1 MWIGEERVSIRE
13 VILRLRDRSI
23 RTRSGK
29 KVWRPIVIC
38 KMLRNSVYIGQ
49 AAFGKLKRVKRRRK
63 NKQKVSI
70 YRTDKDSCIYI
81 PVPKIVD

>member
-1 MWIGEERVSIRE
+1 MGQERVSIRE
-13 VILRLRDRSI
+13 VICRLRDRSI

-29 KVWRPIVIC
+29 KVWRPIVIW
-38 KMLRNSVYIGQ
+38 KMLRNPAYMGQ

-70 YRTDKDSCIYI
+70 YRTDKDS
-81 PVPKIVD
+81 